1 MNLVKS
7 HDIFDL
13 NPLVSMVSLS
23 GTAQIGGTTSSQQ
36 LAGASG
42 YGNILRVA
50 QSSSFKCIQQ

>member
-1 MNLVKS
+1 MIMNLVKS

-23 GTAQIGGTTSSQQ
+23 GTTSSQQ